1 MQKIIAADFYR
12 TASGSEPVRE
22 WLSSLPREERRQVGI
37 DIYRVELGWPIGMP
51 VCRPL
56 GDGLYEVRSHLE
68 NRIARVLF
76 CIAGGKMWLLHGF
89 IKKTQATPAQDVK
102 TARQRK
108 SELLGGYDE

>member
-1 MQKIIAADFYR
+1 M
-12 TASGSEPVRE
+12 RE
-22 WLSSLPREERRQVGI
+22 WLLSLSPEERRRIGI
-37 DIYRVELGWPIGMP
+37 DIYKVELGWPIGMP

-56 GDGLYEVRSHLE
+56 GDGLYEVRSRLE

-108 SELLGGYDE
+108 SELLGDYDE